1 MAPVTGCAT
10 NPVGD
15 AARLTRWDGVSEA
28 TLTLAL
34 SLPAT
39 RCVEVDLIE
48 QYPQRKIHQAEPRSL
63 GLAVTTKSAYRHPV
77 ARAFIAA
84 LAHRTPLSDELHDRI
99 YTAVQE
105 ALMNAVMHGNL
116 RIDSG
121 SRDSL
126 DKLSATHDAIE
137 AMLASPQIARG
148 IIRVEAIWSTTML
161 HVLVHDSGDGF
172 ERKQLP
178 SPEAWHAAGHI
189 GSGRGLTILEAI
201 CDRVALLDGGS
212 TIKLSFDR

>member
-1 MAPVTGCAT
+1 MPPVTGCVT
-10 NPVGD
+10 NPAGE

-34 SLPAT
+34 SQPAT
-39 RCVEVDLIE
+39 RCVEVDLVQ
-48 QYPQRKIHQAEPRSL
+48 QYQQRPLHQAEPRSL

-77 ARAFIAA
+77 ARAFITA
-84 LAHRTPLSDELHDRI
+84 LARRTPLSEELHDRI

-116 RIDSG
+116 KIDSG
-121 SRDSL
+121 ARDSL
-126 DKLSATHDAIE
+126 DNLSATHDAIE

-148 IIRVEAIWSTTML
+148 MIRVEAIWGPAML
-161 HVLVHDSGDGF
+161 HVLVHDSGHGF
-172 ERKQLP
+172 ERKHLP
-178 SPEAWHAAGHI
+178 SPEAWQAAGHI

-201 CDRVALLDGGS
+201 CDRVVLLEGGS
-212 TIKLSFDR
+212 TIKLSFGR